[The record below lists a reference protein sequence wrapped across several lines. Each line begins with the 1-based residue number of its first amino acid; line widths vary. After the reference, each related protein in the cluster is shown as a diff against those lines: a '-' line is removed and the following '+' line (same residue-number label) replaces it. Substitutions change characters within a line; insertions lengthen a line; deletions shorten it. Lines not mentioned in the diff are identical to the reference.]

1 MPAAKKSA
9 PTVAPTAKPAV
20 SHITIISFSS
30 FLNRTSQAG
39 KAKAPAATPQVP
51 ATAAGA
57 TPTPA
62 VQAKPSSK
70 TGKAKK

>member
-51 ATAAGA
+51 AAGA

>member
-9 PTVAPTAKPAV
+9 PTTAAPTAKPAV
-20 SHITIISFSS
+20 SHIINLFSS

-39 KAKAPAATPQVP
+39 KAKAATPQVP
-51 ATAAGA
+51 AAAAGA

-62 VQAKPSSK
+62 VQTKPSSK
-70 TGKAKK
+70 AGKAKK